1 MDLEDLLKFIKKE
14 HQRLMKFYKIKDP
27 KKLKHPITIKVME
40 EVGELAQKILAS
52 DGYQRKEKLA
62 KMKGE
67 VAHELI
73 DVLITVL
80 ILAENM
86 GIDVN
91 EHFDKAIKKREKR
104 PY

>member
-1 MDLEDLLKFIKKE
+1 MNLESLLKFIKKE
-14 HQRLMKFYKIKDP
+14 HLRLMKFYKIKDR
-27 KKLKHPITIKVME
+27 KRLKHPITIKIME
-40 EVGELAQKILAS
+40 EVGELSQKILAS
-52 DGYQRKEKLA
+52 DGFQRKEKLA

-86 GIDVN
+86 EIDVKKYLGRAI
-91 EHFDKAIKKREKR
+91 DKRQKR